1 MHVLVAILA
10 EHAYTLHV
18 VAMLGGEG
26 GGRRECAGA
35 RVIRAQDSVQLGH
48 GSVLL
53 VPCHR

>member
-18 VAMLGGEG
+18 VAMLGGG